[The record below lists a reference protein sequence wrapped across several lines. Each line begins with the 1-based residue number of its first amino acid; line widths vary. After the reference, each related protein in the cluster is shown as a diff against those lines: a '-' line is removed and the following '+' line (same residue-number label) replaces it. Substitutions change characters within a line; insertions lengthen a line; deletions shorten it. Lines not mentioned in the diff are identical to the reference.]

1 VLRNCTSCG
10 RGEDKKGTPAAYRE
24 GLLNFP
30 DYETYR
36 WIRAF
41 AWQHWRIAMASSAKM
56 FFAGVGTT
64 FLILAV
70 GFGGGLMLAKSA
82 LQDTP
87 PQTRA
92 SSETTSSE
100 SSGVRVILPASAE
113 PAPQSTAAVP
123 TPAPAPPPQPAQH
136 PQAPVQNQVEPT
148 EAKKSERDLRAERR
162 KRQAERVRKME
173 RRELDRAP
181 QRLEQ
186 DRREAGIVALGGDE
200 PRMGSFFGN

>member
-1 VLRNCTSCG
+1 
-10 RGEDKKGTPAAYRE
+10 
-24 GLLNFP
+24 
-30 DYETYR
+30 
-36 WIRAF
+36 
-41 AWQHWRIAMASSAKM
+41 MASSANM

-70 GFGGGLMLAKSA
+70 GFGGGLMLAQSA
-82 LQDTP
+82 LQDAP

-92 SSETTSSE
+92 SSESTSSE

-123 TPAPAPPPQPAQH
+123 APAPAPPPQPAQH
-136 PQAPVQNQVEPT
+136 LQAPVQTQVEPT
-148 EAKKSERDLRAERR
+148 EVKKSERDLRAERR

-173 RRELDRAP
+173 RRELNRAP
-181 QRLEQ
+181 QRIEQ
-186 DRREAGIVALGGDE
+186 DRQDVGIVAFGGDQ